1 MYTGK
6 EYAEQAKNP
15 KYDKLKYSQYD
26 CQAFCELV
34 LRDLGVRQPN
44 GKAYDWRGSNDM
56 FRNAVSWVGTLEE
69 CRQKFGEIPLGAWA
83 IMWDTTGAEKDR
95 GYYDGKGNAS
105 HIGIY
110 IGNDT
115 VRDSTKIKNAAG
127 TVIRDG
133 VGTRPLKQFQKIGL
147 CKLLDF
153 PGTIDKLKMEVDRD
167 DVVKLYSYL
176 LSASTMVKGWLD
188 RDEN

>member
-1 MYTGK
+1 MFTGK
-6 EYAEQAKNP
+6 QYAEQAKNP

-34 LRDLGVRQPN
+34 LRDLGVRQAN
-44 GKAYDWRGSNDM
+44 GKPYDWKGSNDM
-56 FRNAVSWVGTLEE
+56 FRNAVSWVGTVEE
-69 CRQKFGEIPLGAWA
+69 CRRTFGEIPLGAWA
-83 IMWDTTGAEKDR
+83 FMWDTTGNEKLR

-127 TVIRDG
+127 NVIRDG
-133 VGTRPLKQFQKIGL
+133 VGSRPLKQFQKIGL
-147 CKLLDF
+147 PKMLDF
-153 PGTIDKLKMEVDRD
+153 DNTISKLKVEVDRD
-167 DVVKLYSYL
+167 ELVKVYNE
-176 LSASTMVKGWLD
+176 LSASIKLIGDWLK
-188 RDEN
+188 

>member
-6 EYAEQAKNP
+6 QYAEQAKNP
-15 KYDKLKYSQYD
+15 KYDKLTYSQYD

-34 LRDLGVRQPN
+34 LRDLGVRQAN
-44 GKAYDWRGSNDM
+44 GKPYDWKGSNDM
-56 FRNAVSWVGTLEE
+56 FRNAVSWVGTVDE
-69 CRQKFGEIPLGAWA
+69 CRRTFGEIPLGAWA
-83 IMWDTTGAEKDR
+83 FMWDTTGNEKKR

-127 TVIRDG
+127 NVIRDG
-133 VGTRPLKQFQKIGL
+133 VGSRPLKQFQKVGL
-147 CKLLDF
+147 PKMLDF
-153 PGTIDKLKMEVDRD
+153 EFTNNKLKVEVDRD
-167 DVVKLYSYL
+167 ELNNIYSSL
-176 LSASTMVKGWLD
+176 KASIDKIGDWLK
-188 RDEN
+188 

>member
-6 EYAEQAKNP
+6 QYAEQAKNP

-34 LRDLGVRQPN
+34 LRDLGVRQAN
-44 GKAYDWRGSNDM
+44 GKPYDWKGSNDM
-56 FRNAVSWVGTLEE
+56 FRNAVSWVGTVDE
-69 CRQKFGEIPLGAWA
+69 CRRTFGEIPLGAWA
-83 IMWDTTGAEKDR
+83 FMWDTTGNEKLR

-127 TVIRDG
+127 NVIRDG
-133 VGTRPLKQFQKIGL
+133 VGSRPLKQFQKIGL
-147 CKLLDF
+147 PKMLDF
-153 PGTIDKLKMEVDRD
+153 EFTNNKLKVEVDRD
-167 DVVKLYSYL
+167 ELNNIYSSL
-176 LSASTMVKGWLD
+176 KASIDKIGEWLK
-188 RDEN
+188 